1 MFLVGQCLLI
11 AETGGFVAKLRFE
24 NPFSNNKHGRWF
36 RSSYPS
42 MQRCGKPDLTSLLR
56 PVMVLR
62 MKTILST
69 LIVALAMTAHAATP
83 LAEIP
88 LKDING
94 KDTSLKA
101 YQGKVILIVNVA
113 SKCGY
118 TPQYKSLEATFQ
130 KYQAQ
135 GLVVLGFPCNQ
146 FGGQEPGTNEEIK
159 SFCSANYG
167 ITFPLFDK
175 LDVKGPKQHPLYVA
189 LSGKDSQFPGDVKW
203 NFGKFLVGRDG
214 KLIQRWDS
222 KATPNGDEIT
232 KAIEAALAAK

>member
-1 MFLVGQCLLI
+1 MVSSHPGSLV
-11 AETGGFVAKLRFE
+11 AT
-24 NPFSNNKHGRWF
+24 
-36 RSSYPS
+36 
-42 MQRCGKPDLTSLLR
+42 GKPDLTSRLR
-56 PVMVLR
+56 PAMVPP

-69 LIVALAMTAHAATP
+69 LILALTMTAHAASN

-94 KDTSLKA
+94 KDTSLAAYKGKA
-101 YQGKVILIVNVA
+101 LLIVNVA

-130 KYQAQ
+130 KYKDQ

-167 ITFPLFDK
+167 VTFPLFDK
-175 LDVKGPKQHPLYVA
+175 LDVKGPTQHPLYAA
-189 LSGKDSQFPGDVKW
+189 LAGKGSQFPGDVKW

-214 KLIQRWDS
+214 KLIKRWDS
-222 KATPNGDEIT
+222 SAKPDGEEIS